1 MPDRSVALAPGHTG
15 GCDSDVCCR
24 AVSWREVPSL
34 HTWIAVDFDR
44 CPRYVRYEVLGFG
57 AADGAPAVRVGVE
70 QLCRDGS
77 KIMLSLGIAR

>member
-1 MPDRSVALAPGHTG
+1 M
-15 GCDSDVCCR
+15 
-24 AVSWREVPSL
+24 